1 MTGGQG
7 GHEVAQAMRI
17 LLALLLGT
25 TLASAANLED
35 ELTGRWRGSWVVLR
49 LDVRSDCGGPYTNN
63 RVNGRRVSSSGIQ
76 SFHAGEL
83 AQIDRVNLH
92 RSRIDLKVTLTEPVR
107 TAWQDGPFTLYRQT
121 SCRVEL
127 ETELPRSAVAKRDFA
142 AVERALGQ
150 ALERYDARDEAEASK
165 AWNRR
170 EVEGYPEGY
179 DDTLAEYGRWKA
191 EQVNVAVRDRIVQA
205 QAETDRV
212 AARIDSDSDY
222 VAGFAEG
229 VERARAIGWPTCDE
243 LVHVGVDGFV
253 ARAGAEERT
262 DAQRRHDRGFEDGQR
277 LLVSLELARRL
288 PGCFVDAP

>member
-1 MTGGQG
+1 M
-7 GHEVAQAMRI
+7 

-25 TLASAANLED
+25 TLASAADLED

-49 LDVRSDCGGPYTNN
+49 LDVRSDCGGAYTNN

-76 SFHAGEL
+76 SFAAGEL
-83 AQIDRVNLH
+83 AQIDRINLH
-92 RSRIDLKVTLTEPVR
+92 RARIDLKVTLAEPVR

-127 ETELPRSAVAKRDFA
+127 ETELPRSAVAKRDVA

-150 ALERYDARDEAEASK
+150 ALERYDERGEAEASQ
-165 AWNRR
+165 ARNRR
-170 EVEGYPEGY
+170 QVEPYPEGY

-212 AARIDSDSDY
+212 AARIDSDGDY

-229 VERARAIGWPTCDE
+229 VERARAIGWPACE
-243 LVHVGVDGFV
+243 ALVRGGVDGFV
-253 ARAGAEERT
+253 TRTTAAQKT
-262 DAQRRHDRGFEDGQR
+262 DAERRHGRGFEDGQR
-277 LLVSLELARRL
+277 LLVSLELTRRL
-288 PGCFVDAP
+288 PSCFVDAP